1 MYLKTISFMHPWQRG
16 AITAMTKKG
25 SQQMMKAPVTMANVF
40 AAFFSRFASKEMCF
54 FSFFSFRGL
63 NQKVIIWEFE
73 MPMMIL
79 IRILQSSQNK
89 DKN

>member
-25 SQQMMKAPVTMANVF
+25 SQQMMKAPVTMANVL
-40 AAFFSRFASKEMCF
+40 AAFFSRFASSEMCF

-63 NQKVIIWEFE
+63 NHVVNYVCENLIFLRIMK
-73 MPMMIL
+73 MMT
-79 IRILQSSQNK
+79 Q
-89 DKN
+89 